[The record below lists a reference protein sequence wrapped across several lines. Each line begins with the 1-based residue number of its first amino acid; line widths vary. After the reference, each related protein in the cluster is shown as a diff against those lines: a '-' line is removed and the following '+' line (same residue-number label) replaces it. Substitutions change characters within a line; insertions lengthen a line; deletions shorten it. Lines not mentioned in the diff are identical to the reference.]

1 MKPGD
6 KVRFIHSKGEG
17 IIRRILDQ
25 KNIEVEIEDG
35 FIVPFLKS
43 DLVIVS
49 SEEARITGT
58 EDKSSFFN
66 EDTPSFVLNGN
77 IWLAFVPFNDKIY
90 SVYLVNDTTQEVLF
104 SVGHSDQSMYE
115 GIFAGSLKKNSSIKI
130 SDAQTNEFENWPE
143 WIIQAI
149 YFSFGK
155 SELKDPV
162 FKKFKF
168 KANSFFKNKQSIPV
182 LQKDGHLFKIDGPGT
197 FKVPTEQVIEN
208 MFSPSEPKPSV
219 LSKPAKEIDLHID
232 KLVASSSKMSNSEM
246 LKIQLEAFEKNLDT
260 AIATGMDEI
269 IFIHG
274 VGNGVLR
281 QEIHKLLSK
290 NKLIKFFQD
299 ARKEKFGY
307 GATLVRLK

>member
-6 KVRFIHSKGEG
+6 KVRFLHSKGEG
-17 IIRRILDQ
+17 IVRRIIDH

-35 FIVPFLKS
+35 FLVPFLKNE
-43 DLVIVS
+43 LVIVS
-49 SEEARITGT
+49 SEEARISGT
-58 EDKSSFFN
+58 ETRSSYN
-66 EDTPSFVLNGN
+66 NPEALPLAVKGN
-77 IWLAFVPFNDKIY
+77 IWLAFVPFNDKTF
-90 SVYLVNDTTQEVLF
+90 SVYLVNDTAQEVLY
-104 SVGHSDQSMYE
+104 SIGHLDHGTYE
-115 GIFAGSLKKNSSIKI
+115 GIFAGSLKNNSSIKI
-130 SDAQTNEFENWPE
+130 SDAPINEFENWPE

-149 YFSFGK
+149 YFNFGK

-168 KANSFFKNKQSIPV
+168 KANSFFKTKQSIPV
-182 LQKDGHLFKIDGPGT
+182 LQKDGHLFKIDGPGN
-197 FKVPTEQVIEN
+197 FKVPTEQVVEN
-208 MFSPSEPKPSV
+208 MFSASEPKPTV
-219 LSKPAKEIDLHID
+219 FSKPAKEVDLHID
-232 KLVASSSKMSNSEM
+232 KLVTAHDKMSNSEM
-246 LKIQLEAFEKNLDT
+246 LKIQLDVFEKNLDT
-260 AIATGMDEI
+260 AIASGMDQI